1 MKSKQILSLLLFSLI
16 VYIIGTGCTD
26 FDDDFITDNS
36 CRLSF
41 SKDTLSF
48 DTIFSGFSTPTE
60 SLVIRNPYDKPVKI
74 NGIYLANAKSSGFRI
89 NVDGNIGT
97 SFSNIELMA
106 KDSMYIFVEATMK
119 STNSPN
125 PLWVEDSICFKI
137 NNNYQRIIL
146 QAAAQD
152 VIVLKGKNISQQE
165 KLNSNFPYLIYDSI
179 IVEENGKLILAEGT
193 RLFFRNNA
201 YMKVKGT
208 LESEGSQL
216 NPVLLRG
223 HRLDNLFSDVPYD
236 LVPGQW
242 EGIYFTETSYNNS
255 LKYTTIRNVNHGLHC
270 EASTPDQ
277 LKIKLENCIVHN
289 ATSDLIKAINCHIE
303 AENCQF
309 SNAGGAVLYLIG
321 GNIILKHCTIAN
333 YYKWGQRSNAS
344 LVLGN
349 YDISIEDGKEIYY
362 PLQNAEFH
370 NSIFYGTYSTEVSLR
385 KNEGQLFN
393 HLFNYCMIKANGTD
407 DENFVETIWAKNDQN
422 ENQDPQF
429 KATGID
435 DYIYDF
441 HIDSLSAAKNNADIS
456 IAVELPFDIDGNSRF
471 SDNGPDRGAYEWIP
485 TTNTQ

>member
-1 MKSKQILSLLLFSLI
+1 M
-16 VYIIGTGCTD
+16 GTGCTD

-60 SLVIRNPYDKPVKI
+60 SLVIHNPYDQPVMI
-74 NGIYLANAKSSGFRI
+74 HSVYLANAQSSGFRI

-97 SFSNIELMA
+97 TFSDIELMA

-119 STNSPN
+119 STNSSN
-125 PLWVEDSICFKI
+125 PLWIEDSICFKI
-137 NNNYQRIIL
+137 NNSHQRIIL

-152 VIVLKGKNISQQE
+152 VIVLKGKSISQQE
-165 KLNSNFPYLIYDSI
+165 KLDSEFPYLIYDSI
-179 IVEENGKLILAEGT
+179 IVEENSKLTLSKGT

-208 LESEGSQL
+208 LETEGTLQ

-223 HRLDNLFSDVPYD
+223 HRLDNLFSNVPYD

-242 EGIYFTETSYNNS
+242 DGIYFTETSFNNS
-255 LKYTTIRNVNHGLHC
+255 LKHTVIRNVNYGLHF

-277 LKIKLENCIVHN
+277 LKIKLDNCIVHN
-289 ATSDLIKAINCHIE
+289 ATSDLIKAINCRIE
-303 AENCQF
+303 AQNCQF

-333 YYKWGQRSNAS
+333 YYKWGQRGNAS

-349 YDISIEDGKEIYY
+349 YDISTVDGKEVSY

-370 NSIFYGTYSTEVSLR
+370 NSIFYGTYTTEVSLR
-385 KNEGQLFN
+385 ENEGQPFN

-407 DENFVETIWAKNDQN
+407 DENFVETIWTQNDKK
-422 ENQDPQF
+422 ENQDPKF
-429 KATGID
+429 KATGIT
-435 DYIYDF
+435 DYVYDF
-441 HIDSLSAAKNNADIS
+441 HIDSSSAAKDNAYIS
-456 IAVELPFDIDGNSRF
+456 IAAELPFDMDGNSRF
-471 SDNGPDRGAYEWIP
+471 SDDGPDRGAYEWTP
-485 TTNTQ
+485 SANVQ